1 MSVSA
6 NANAVFVMRRVGEE
20 LARLREGAGLRQ
32 DDIAV
37 RLGCTRHTVSKIER
51 GKAFPTPDQ
60 LEEML
65 REYGAN
71 AGQRTAVA
79 SMVDQGR
86 SQGRAWY
93 EQARFRAL
101 YPGLSYRYFSLEDG
115 AERISA
121 HSGTYVP
128 GLLQTREYIEAL
140 AAYGQKDEGL
150 ERREAFVEARM
161 NRKAILSRSDPVI
174 LDALILEAALRSM
187 VGGPEVMRT
196 QLKYLIA
203 CAELPNVT
211 LRVIPFSAGAAS
223 AVGIPF
229 TIMDFPGDGDRSVV
243 WQDVV
248 RGDVAEDDP
257 ADVRRIRRK
266 FADLTASALSE
277 VETVRYIEEIEK
289 EIP

>member
-1 MSVSA
+1 MSA